1 MHNEVFNLTKP
12 SLMILYQESSV
23 HKTVTTSPSITY
35 HQPLS
40 DFSFAKTRL
49 LRHNLQRQRVQL
61 MTNWGPSSDDKR
73 VYASSL
79 VPCTNCG
86 EYGCNKCRCPKP
98 PFERKMAGRE
108 GLKAAGQALSI
119 KAATRSARVTYNPS
133 PNLPEM
139 ERMGDNNG
147 DIFMEDESGNIWWR
161 DC

>member
-1 MHNEVFNLTKP
+1 MNIFWSMHNEVFNLTKP

-79 VPCTNCG
+79 VPCNFFNDHQSVTPLNG
-86 EYGCNKCRCPKP
+86 ESLR
-98 PFERKMAGRE
+98 A
-108 GLKAAGQALSI
+108 
-119 KAATRSARVTYNPS
+119 V
-133 PNLPEM
+133 
-139 ERMGDNNG
+139 
-147 DIFMEDESGNIWWR
+147 ESLR
-161 DC
+161 DFFFFRAVLLN